1 MLFSMDIELCV
12 CSLNSA
18 FLLGLYG
25 ECSAVSDSVG
35 LLKSRFERAVLPNP
49 LLLTRK
55 YDS

>member
-1 MLFSMDIELCV
+1 MDIELCV